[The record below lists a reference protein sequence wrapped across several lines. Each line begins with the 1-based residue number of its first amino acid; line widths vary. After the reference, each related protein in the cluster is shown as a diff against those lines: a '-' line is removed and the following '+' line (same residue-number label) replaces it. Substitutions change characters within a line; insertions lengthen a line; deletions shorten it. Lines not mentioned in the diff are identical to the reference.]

1 MTWYLTI
8 KSLHVASV
16 VLSASLFVLRGFW
29 MIQNSDYLSR
39 RWVRVTPHM
48 VDTVLL
54 ASAIVLIFQIQQYPF
69 VHHWLTA
76 KVVALL
82 VYIGLGMVALHH
94 GRSRRV
100 KVISW
105 VAALVVLVYIIA
117 VALTRSVL
125 PGLQP

>member
-1 MTWYLTI
+1 MSWYLTI

-16 VLSASLFVLRGFW
+16 AISATLFVLRGVW
-29 MIQNSDYLSR
+29 MIQNSDRLSQ

-54 ASAIVLIFQIQQYPF
+54 VSAIILTIQIQQYPF
-69 VHHWLTA
+69 IQPWLTA
-76 KVVALL
+76 KVIALL

-94 GRSRRV
+94 GRSRQVRV
-100 KVISW
+100 VSW
-105 VAALVVLVYIIA
+105 VAALIVLVYIIA

-125 PGLQP
+125 PGV